1 MSTARPQI
9 EKLGTLDCDMVETAP
24 VVFRDRL
31 YRFEY
36 VRADY
41 HANETGE
48 SNFRFVDAAS
58 GQPTSA
64 FAAGYHLGS
73 AFVQG
78 DTAYVYGVDRWGG
91 DTVRVFWSRDLETW
105 ESSQALI
112 SPQWELYNTS
122 VCRGPD
128 RFIMAVEVGEP
139 ANVVG
144 VAFTNRFA
152 ESQDLINWT
161 LLPAECVFSRDRY
174 TACPAIR
181 FVDGYYYMIYLEQ
194 MPGPTYESHIVR
206 SPDLVRWESSGLN
219 PVMRFSPEDRRIVN
233 RRLTAAQQQRIA
245 TAVNVNNS
253 DIDLCEFEDRVIL
266 YYSWGS
272 QKGVEHLAQA
282 VWPGTLQAFLEG
294 YFPRQE

>member
-1 MSTARPQI
+1 MPTAPPQI
-9 EKLGTLDCDMVETAP
+9 EKLGTIDTDMVETTP
-24 VVFRDRL
+24 VVFHDRL

-36 VRADY
+36 VRAD
-41 HANETGE
+41 HHRNETRE
-48 SNFRFVDAAS
+48 SCFRFVDVES
-58 GQPTSA
+58 GQPTPA

-73 AFVQG
+73 AFVHD
-78 DTAYVYGVDRWGG
+78 DTVYVYGVDQWGG
-91 DTVRVFWSRDLETW
+91 DTVWVFRSRDLETW
-105 ESSQALI
+105 ESSRALI
-112 SPQWELYNTS
+112 SPRWKLYNTS

-139 ANVVG
+139 ADVVG

-161 LLPAECVFSRDRY
+161 LLPSNYVFSKDRY

-181 FVDGYYYMIYLEQ
+181 FVDGYYYMIYLEE

-206 SPDLVRWESSGLN
+206 SRDLARWQSSTLN
-219 PVMRFSPEDRRIVN
+219 PVLRFSPEDRHIADQT
-233 RRLTAAQQQRIA
+233 LTAGQRQRIA

-253 DIDLCEFEDRVIL
+253 DIDLCEFEDRVVL
-266 YYSWGS
+266 YYSWGN

-282 VWPGTLQAFLEG
+282 VWPGTLGNFLERF
-294 YFPRQE
+294 FPKTA